1 MQKPSLS
8 LIAAMDKNQ
17 LIGNNN
23 QLPWHLSADLKYFK
37 KTTMGKPVLM
47 GRKTFF
53 SIGKPLLGRQNIVL
67 TRDQSFVTNHE
78 VDVVHSLAEALA
90 IANKNEEIMVIGGA
104 EIFTACLPFAKRL
117 YLTVIQHEFVGDTYF
132 PDFSLKEWHP
142 ISSEHYQPDEMNQ
155 YPYSFIVLEK
165 N

>member
-1 MQKPSLS
+1 MQKSSLS

-117 YLTVIQHEFVGDTYF
+117 YFDSH
-132 PDFSLKEWHP
+132 SA
-142 ISSEHYQPDEMNQ
+142 
-155 YPYSFIVLEK
+155 
-165 N
+165 